1 MIVIIDYGVGNLGS
15 VANMMKKIRVNAVVS
30 GDPDVIDKASK
41 LILPGVGSFDGA
53 MRSFRERGLEDHLRR
68 RVLDDRVP
76 ILGLCVG
83 LQMFTRRSEE
93 GELPGLGWV
102 PADTVR
108 FRVDP
113 ANPVKVPHMGWTNV
127 MPRRAHGI
135 WDYLGPE
142 APRFYFVHSYHVRC
156 DSDANV
162 LATAQHGY
170 EFAAAIVHGNIM
182 GTQWHPE
189 KSHSHGMRFLRAFAA
204 L

>member
-15 VANMMKKIRVNAVVS
+15 VANMMKKIRAPAVVS
-30 GDPDVIDKASK
+30 GDPDVIARASK

-53 MRSFRERGLEDHLRR
+53 MRSFRERGLEAHVAQ
-68 RVLDDRVP
+68 RVLADRVP

-83 LQMFTRRSEE
+83 LQMFTRGSEE
-93 GELPGLGWV
+93 GQLPGLGWV

-113 ANPVKVPHMGWTNV
+113 SAQVKVPHMGWTDV
-127 MPRRAHGI
+127 TPRKTHRI
-135 WDYLGPE
+135 WSYLDRE
-142 APRFYFVHSYHVRC
+142 TPRFYFVHSYHVRC
-156 DSDANV
+156 DADANV
-162 LATAQHGY
+162 LATAHHGY
-170 EFAAAIVHGNIM
+170 EFAAAIVHENII

-189 KSHSHGMRFLRAFAA
+189 KSHSYGMHFLRAFAD